1 VILFSL
7 IFPVLITLVFLS
19 RAYAEIDDAFLA
31 EWADAHG
38 LTLTP
43 RNRPMVRWYLINA
56 RVLRTLGV
64 LAGLFLAPLAYSALG
79 LDIGSGG
86 WLWAFVGYLVG
97 ALYAELALTRP
108 PAKVRTASLVPRE
121 LSDYLPSKLIWA
133 QRTFGGLTPMLC
145 GVALAVDYQPADQA
159 PPQASVIV
167 VAVAA
172 PLGALALEAVERWL
186 VQRPQPLA
194 HPELLAADDA
204 IRSQSV
210 HSISGSGLA
219 ILLLL
224 FALPCAA
231 LTSSNIELLRW
242 TMWVPAILAAVG
254 SFVSCLY
261 YGHRAWRVRRPAA
274 TLEARA

>member
-7 IFPVLITLVFLS
+7 IFPAVICAVFLT
-19 RAYAEIDDAFLA
+19 RAYAEIDDRFVA
-31 EWADAHG
+31 EWAQAHG
-38 LTLTP
+38 LTLTA
-43 RNRPMVRWYLINA
+43 RNRPTVRWYLLNA

-79 LDIGSGG
+79 LKIDNGG

-108 PAKVRTASLVPRE
+108 PAKDRTASLVPRE
-121 LSDYLPSKLIWA
+121 LTDYLPRKLIWA
-133 QRTFGGLTPMLC
+133 QRTLGALPPMLC
-145 GVALAVDYQPADQA
+145 GVALAVDYRPPQQA
-159 PPQASVIV
+159 PPRASVIV
-167 VAVAA
+167 VALAA
-172 PLGALALEAVERWL
+172 PLGAFALEAVERWL
-186 VQRPQPLA
+186 LQRPQPLA

-231 LTSSNIELLRW
+231 LASSDIQLLRW
-242 TMWVPAILAAVG
+242 TMWVPAIVASIG

-261 YGHRAWRVRRPAA
+261 YGHRAWRVQRPTAA
-274 TLEARA
+274 LEAQA